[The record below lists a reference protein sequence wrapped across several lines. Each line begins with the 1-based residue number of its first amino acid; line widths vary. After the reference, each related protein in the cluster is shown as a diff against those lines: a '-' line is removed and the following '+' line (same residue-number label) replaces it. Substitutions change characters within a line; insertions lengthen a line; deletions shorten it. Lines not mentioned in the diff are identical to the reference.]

1 MTSPETTVL
10 RQRLVRMIAQR
21 AGSSTDASGVA
32 AAARRTHDDLTAVLA
47 PLISSAG
54 VVALW
59 GRAFDLAQR
68 EYPTDESRGDN
79 RTTDEPFARVSLW
92 LERHVPSVATNA
104 AAAMF
109 ATFAE
114 LLTTLIGES
123 LTTRYLEKA
132 WPDGFSDA
140 QPKGKKA

>member
-1 MTSPETTVL
+1 MAE
-10 RQRLVRMIAQR
+10 
-21 AGSSTDASGVA
+21 
-32 AAARRTHDDLTAVLA
+32 AARHAHDDLTAILA

-54 VVALW
+54 VQALW

-68 EYPTDESRGDN
+68 EYPAEERRVDGDN
-79 RTTDEPFARVSLW
+79 FPADEPFARMSFW
-92 LERHVPSVATNA
+92 LERQAPSTATDA

-114 LLTTLIGES
+114 LLATLIGES

-140 QPKGKKA
+140 PPTRKKA